1 MIPDL
6 FEGKNAGPPKFD
18 GIKQYIYTT
27 VCLPVNFPFSHKFSL
42 WSCQPT
48 APGSRVTLNSW
59 WPLWDHCKA
68 EELSACFITKLL
80 RLLPK
85 LVTEIGWW
93 TWWPWNTLDLG
104 DIWARLKTLVVEIC
118 VKKTRQAP
126 VHKDRAWSDCS
137 WLFIPLLN
145 CSQGCGQNY
154 ASWDYAW
161 LCEVNERA
169 CRFNEKLYPRV
180 IVLIIISH
188 TYCCCH

>member
-1 MIPDL
+1 MK
-6 FEGKNAGPPKFD
+6 EKNAGPPKFD
-18 GIKQYIYTT
+18 DIKRYIYTT
-27 VCLPVNFPFSHKFSL
+27 VCLPVNFPFYHKFSL

-68 EELSACFITKLL
+68 KELSACFISKSL

-118 VKKTRQAP
+118 AKKHARRQSNKIEHDPTAP
-126 VHKDRAWSDCS
+126 GCLY
-137 WLFIPLLN
+137 LFSILLRV
-145 CSQGCGQNY
+145 GGKTMLHEIMH
-154 ASWDYAW
+154 DYAM
-161 LCEVNERA
+161 
-169 CRFNEKLYPRV
+169 
-180 IVLIIISH
+180 
-188 TYCCCH
+188 